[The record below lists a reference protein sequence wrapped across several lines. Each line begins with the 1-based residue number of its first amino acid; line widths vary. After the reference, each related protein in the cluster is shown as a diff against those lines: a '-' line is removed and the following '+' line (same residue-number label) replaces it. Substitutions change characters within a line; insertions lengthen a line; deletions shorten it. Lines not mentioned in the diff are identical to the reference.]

1 MECLLKLLSYVY
13 NSRCYLVASFFITTL
28 HTSSLDY
35 QGTGINKQNKPW
47 PLENLTS
54 AVPGA
59 EHCFCPCSLIPTYGS
74 YFPTQSSKWCIYPTS
89 LCDRAVPL
97 GSLNRQLLKAME
109 GNCLP
114 GTLEIHCWE
123 GHRATVLKCLER
135 LFLLLVYISSSICVS
150 TRICWSHAHML
161 LFWPFPICQQRADSL
176 VVNTLLIS
184 RHDFFPGQIPPSQC
198 HYFSYIIDI
207 GLPF

>member
-114 GTLEIHCWE
+114 GTRNPLLGRTQSNCAQVSGKIIPTFSLHQLF
-123 GHRATVLKCLER
+123 RLCLYEN
-135 LFLLLVYISSSICVS
+135 LLVTCTYIVVLAFP
-150 TRICWSHAHML
+150 HL
-161 LFWPFPICQQRADSL
+161 LVEGRFTGSEHTS
-176 VVNTLLIS
+176 N
-184 RHDFFPGQIPPSQC
+184 
-198 HYFSYIIDI
+198 FS
-207 GLPF
+207 P